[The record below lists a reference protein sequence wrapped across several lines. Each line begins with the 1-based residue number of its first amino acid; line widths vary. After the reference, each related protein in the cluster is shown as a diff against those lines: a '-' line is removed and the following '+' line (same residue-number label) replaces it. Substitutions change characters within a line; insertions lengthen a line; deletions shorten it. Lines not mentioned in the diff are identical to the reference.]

1 MLCMEHKPTLCSCS
15 WILTWG
21 DGYVD
26 KMTKDTQIRDIY
38 DDQAGSDN
46 QIIAPTWP
54 NNDQYQSYPLCP
66 IEAALLSMFSH
77 SYSLGEEIIGKVA
90 VTGQHYWISAN
101 NFGSTVIYKYHE
113 DWQFQFAAGIK
124 TVLLVPVIPHGVL
137 HLGSLY
143 MVCSIKIFTHILD

>member
-1 MLCMEHKPTLCSCS
+1 MDLNKEFLQGLCSDGLWKYAVFWALES
-15 WILTWG
+15 EKHGILTWG
-21 DGYVD
+21 DGYVN

-77 SYSLGEEIIGKVA
+77 SYSLGEE
-90 VTGQHYWISAN
+90 
-101 NFGSTVIYKYHE
+101 
-113 DWQFQFAAGIK
+113 
-124 TVLLVPVIPHGVL
+124 
-137 HLGSLY
+137 
-143 MVCSIKIFTHILD
+143 